1 MTVKEILD
9 ESEEVKVVPMKKA
22 NIESFYSANASL
34 PEKSDN
40 SGLMSRV
47 SDTIRIRKFS
57 PNGNLSEMP
66 LQ

>member
-1 MTVKEILD
+1 MTVKEIPD
-9 ESEEVKVVPMKKA
+9 ESEEVKVVPKKKA

-40 SGLMSRV
+40 NRLMSRV
-47 SDTIRIRKFS
+47 SDAIRVRKFS

-66 LQ
+66 LE